1 MLGTKGKR
9 IHGVKD
15 AAKKRVNCKQLCT
28 AKLIYLPVAAID
40 FWKRAV
46 YARNQKLQSGIREVS
61 PVGAPTGGW
70 QEFTLTDSKA

>member
-28 AKLIYLPVAAID
+28 PNLIYLPVAAID

-46 YARNQKLQSGIREVS
+46 YARN
-61 PVGAPTGGW
+61 
-70 QEFTLTDSKA
+70 